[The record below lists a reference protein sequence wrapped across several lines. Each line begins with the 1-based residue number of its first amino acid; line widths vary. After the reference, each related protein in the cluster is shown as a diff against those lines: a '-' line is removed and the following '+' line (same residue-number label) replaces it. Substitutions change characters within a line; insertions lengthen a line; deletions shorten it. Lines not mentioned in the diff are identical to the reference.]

1 MTDEVLLKSADA
13 LVRILNL
20 NPGQATPWH
29 WHREVDDQMVCLQ
42 GVVSVE
48 MSDPDEAVEVH
59 VGQLVKVRQRRR
71 HRVVNGE
78 ATVSR
83 YLLIQGPGKYDFNE
97 D

>member
-1 MTDEVLLKSADA
+1 MTDKVLLKTTDA
-13 LVRILNL
+13 LVRILKL
-20 NPGQATPWH
+20 DPGQATPWH
-29 WHREVDDQMVCLQ
+29 WHTEVDDQMVCLE
-42 GVVSVE
+42 GVVSVQ

-59 VGQLVKVRQRRR
+59 AGQLVKVDQRHR
-71 HRVVNGE
+71 HRVVNGG

>member
-1 MTDEVLLKSADA
+1 MTDEVLLKTTDA
-13 LVRILNL
+13 LVRILKL
-20 NPGQATPWH
+20 DPGQATPWH
-29 WHREVDDQMVCLQ
+29 WHTEVDDQMACLE
-42 GVVSVE
+42 GAVSIE

-59 VGQLVKVRQRRR
+59 VGQLVKVGQRRR
-71 HRVVNGE
+71 HRVVNDG